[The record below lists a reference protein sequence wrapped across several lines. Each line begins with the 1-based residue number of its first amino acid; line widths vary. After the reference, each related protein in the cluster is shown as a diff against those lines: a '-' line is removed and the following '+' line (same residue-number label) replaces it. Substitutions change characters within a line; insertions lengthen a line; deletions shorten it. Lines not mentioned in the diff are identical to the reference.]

1 MRRNRARADGPAV
14 DGGRQQRLQGIALA
28 VGVTGAVLA
37 IATVLPATQAA
48 FIDTTANAGNSF
60 AAASAF
66 AQTFY
71 LHNNPSPPVANTAS
85 QTNLP
90 FDTLLPTATVL
101 RNYDTDRDT
110 GPGLAIDKG
119 NGLSETDPRKY
130 QRWRHVTASAMTING
145 NATLHLWTATQD
157 FATGQ
162 EGAIV
167 VGLYD
172 CNSAGASCSLIT
184 STTFNDST
192 WPSAW
197 EEKQIALGAVSHTIT
212 SGRSLVIHV
221 ATVNPSDNDLWFAYD
236 TTTYNTR
243 LRIN

>member
-1 MRRNRARADGPAV
+1 MRRDRARPRRSAV
-14 DGGRQQRLQGIALA
+14 DGGRRQRLQGIALA
-28 VGVTGAVLA
+28 VGVTGVVLS
-37 IATVLPATQAA
+37 IATVMPATQASFA
-48 FIDTTANAGNSF
+48 DTTTNAGNSF
-60 AAASAF
+60 AAAAAF

-71 LHNNPSPPVANTAS
+71 LHNNPSPPTANTTS
-85 QTNLP
+85 QLNLP
-90 FDTLLPTATVL
+90 LDTLLPTATIL
-101 RNYDTDRDT
+101 RNYDTDRDI

-130 QRWRHVTASAMTING
+130 QRWRHVIASALTING

-184 STTFNDST
+184 STTFHDST

-197 EEKQIALGAVSHTIT
+197 EEKQIALGTVSHTVA

-236 TTTYNTR
+236 TTTYNSR